1 VTLLERIDEV
11 ALGWAHNYRIQF
23 GDFYLLIERNELA
36 AINDFPPPKALA
48 DNALPHS
55 LQLNILWTRSYSG

>member
-36 AINDFPPPKALA
+36 AINDFPTTEGL
-48 DNALPHS
+48 
-55 LQLNILWTRSYSG
+55 SG